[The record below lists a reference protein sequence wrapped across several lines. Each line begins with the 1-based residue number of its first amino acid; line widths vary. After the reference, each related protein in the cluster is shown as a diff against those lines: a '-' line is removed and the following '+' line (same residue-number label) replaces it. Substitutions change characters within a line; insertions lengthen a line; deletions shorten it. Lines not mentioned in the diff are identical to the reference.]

1 VPADRL
7 ERKWILPVPVVVT
20 MSKIGKIFLFAVF
33 IMSLMLMTLAGAIYV
48 SHVNWRDEVLRKP
61 DERVGDQQVGY
72 KYRLEEAET
81 ERSKLEGQITQL
93 QQRVAESE
101 KARDQVL
108 AKLQSAVIE
117 KDQELQ
123 KLRQEKSE
131 REEDQR
137 QKTALLEKTQQDLEQ
152 ARKQVESLTKQVADQ
167 QLKVDTQV
175 ERSAELSAQ
184 LAESQSFLS
193 IAEERKAQLEKQVA
207 NARLLLQ
214 QSGLDINSLPK
225 DRVPTIDGQVL
236 AVASGAI
243 EVSLGSDDGLQVDHV
258 LEVYREGEYVG
269 RAIVTGV
276 RPDRAVA
283 RIVKE
288 YARGVVQR
296 GDRVTTRLKA

>member
-1 VPADRL
+1 MNL
-7 ERKWILPVPVVVT
+7 
-20 MSKIGKIFLFAVF
+20 IGKIFLFAVF

-48 SHVNWRDEVLRKP
+48 SHVNWKNEVLRKP

-108 AKLQSAVIE
+108 AKLQSAIIE

-123 KLRQEKSE
+123 TLRADKEA
-131 REEDQR
+131 REQDQR
-137 QKTALLEKTQQDLEQ
+137 RKTELLEKTQKDLEQ
-152 ARKQVESLTKQVADQ
+152 ARQQVESLTKQVADQ
-167 QLKVDTQV
+167 QLKVDAQV
-175 ERSAELSAQ
+175 GRSAELSAQ
-184 LAESQSFLS
+184 LAESKSFLA

-214 QSGLDINSLPK
+214 QSGLDVDSLPK

-236 AVASGAI
+236 AVASGTI
-243 EVSLGSDDGLQVDHV
+243 EVSLGSDDGLQVAHV

-269 RAIVTGV
+269 RAIVTSV